1 MTLSRESKVER
12 RDSRFSQP
20 PTLNPRRSLGAF
32 TLMEVMI
39 AGGILFMCLFAILA
53 LVANSL
59 SNARAIQRV
68 PIDPAGSLASQATL
82 GQKLDEGS
90 DSGDFGDLY
99 PDYRWSSETNQVGT
113 NGLFE
118 VTFEVYH
125 AHNGRKPLSQMTILL
140 YRPDSVVRR

>member
-1 MTLSRESKVER
+1 MKTSRVSNVER
-12 RDSRFSQP
+12 RERGVSRSLALDSRSG
-20 PTLNPRRSLGAF
+20 LRAF

-59 SNARAIQRV
+59 SNARALQRMPV
-68 PIDPAGSLASQATL
+68 DPAGSLASGASL
-82 GQKLDEGS
+82 NQKLEEGS

-99 PDYRWSSETNQVGT
+99 PDYRWSAETNEVGT

-118 VTFEVYH
+118 VKLEVFRTH
-125 AHNGRKPLSQMTILL
+125 GDRTPVSQMSILL
-140 YRPDSVVRR
+140 YRPDSQVRR